1 VAQASLVVI
10 PTTDEKE
17 LTMER
22 NLEQQEDALIDL
34 GVVTEET
41 KGAIGGV
48 DDSIGLLRQTG
59 LSTD

>member
-1 VAQASLVVI
+1 MAQAPFVVI
-10 PTTDEKE
+10 PTTDVKE
-17 LTMER
+17 QTMER

>member
-1 VAQASLVVI
+1 VAQAPFVVI
-10 PTTDEKE
+10 PTTDVKE
-17 LTMER
+17 QTMER

-59 LSTD
+59 LSND